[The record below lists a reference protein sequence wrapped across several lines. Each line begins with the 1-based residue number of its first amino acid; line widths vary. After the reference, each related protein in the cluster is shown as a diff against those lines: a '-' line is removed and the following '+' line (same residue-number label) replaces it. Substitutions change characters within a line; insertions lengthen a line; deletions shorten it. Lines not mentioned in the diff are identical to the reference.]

1 MWNFV
6 QVTAVEVI
14 FLSVMNFLNS
24 NDNNSHLVLAVTM
37 CSQ

>member
-6 QVTAVEVI
+6 QVTAVEV

-24 NDNNSHLVLAVTM
+24 NYNNSHLVLAVTM